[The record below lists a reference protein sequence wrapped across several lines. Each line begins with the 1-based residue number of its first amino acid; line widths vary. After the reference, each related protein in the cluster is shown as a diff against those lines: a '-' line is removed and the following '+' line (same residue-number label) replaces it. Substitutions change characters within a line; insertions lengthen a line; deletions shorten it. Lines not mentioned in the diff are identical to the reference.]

1 MIAMSFQRLRSHLKA
16 INVEDHIIAGRKGNK
31 ENIKSK
37 IIVPILQTIG
47 WNLLREMDF
56 DHQGLDIV
64 LFKDGNPTLIVE
76 VKSWNDI
83 LEEDINQYLEYSFRL
98 NCPWIFLST
107 GQQMALY
114 CTLLNQQDL
123 SEAEP
128 VIKFTLEELT
138 GNNGNKILNELD
150 RMMGKKHF
158 FKKNS
163 ALYAYVAERLAD
175 QSIEE
180 AQIEFVKSASQHVR
194 DDRTRQLTVETFLAQ
209 LRHHSRQVSGALV
222 YLHSKM
228 VNALKHNNRL
238 HLRYRNKGVGLEY
251 ETIDTPEGETL
262 NLFDIYPESA
272 RITFGQDG
280 WKKLNITAATF
291 DEMTNVP
298 RKAQSFTWAREVGSL
313 LDRAIREINMFG

>member
-1 MIAMSFQRLRSHLKA
+1 MSFQRLRSHLNSIDIEK
-16 INVEDHIIAGRKGNK
+16 HIIAGRKGNK

-47 WNLLREMDF
+47 WNLLQDMDF

-64 LFKDGNPTLIVE
+64 LFKDGNPTIIVE
-76 VKSWNDI
+76 VKSWTDL

-114 CTLLNQQDL
+114 CTLLNQEDL
-123 SEAEP
+123 SEAKP
-128 VIKFTLEELT
+128 IVRFSLEDLT
-138 GNNGNKILNELD
+138 GSSGNKILNGLD

-158 FKKNS
+158 FNKNS
-163 ALYAYVAERLAD
+163 SLYAFVAEQLAD
-175 QSIEE
+175 QSIED

-194 DDRTRQLTVETFLAQ
+194 EDRTRQLTVESFLSQ

-228 VNALKHNNRL
+228 VNALQLNSRL
-238 HLRYRNKGVGLEY
+238 NLRYRNKGVGLEY
-251 ETIDTPEGETL
+251 EAVGNPESETL

-291 DEMTNVP
+291 DDMKNIP

-313 LDRAIREINMFG
+313 LDRAIREINIFG

>member
-1 MIAMSFQRLRSHLKA
+1 MSFQRLRSHLKA
-16 INVEDHIIAGRKGNK
+16 IQIEEHIISGRKGNK

-37 IIVPILQTIG
+37 VIVPILQTIG

-56 DHQGLDIV
+56 DHLGLDIV
-64 LFKDGNPTLIVE
+64 LFKDGNPTIIVE
-76 VKSWNDI
+76 VKSWTDI

-107 GQQMALY
+107 GQHMALY
-114 CTLLNQQDL
+114 CALLNQHDL
-123 SEAEP
+123 SKAEP
-128 VIKFTLEELT
+128 IMKFSLEDLT
-138 GNNGNKILNELD
+138 GSSGNKILGELD
-150 RMMGKKHF
+150 RMMGKKNF

-180 AQIEFVKSASQHVR
+180 AQIEFVKSASQHIR
-194 DDRTRQLTVETFLAQ
+194 DDRTRQLTVESFLSQ

-228 VNALKHNNRL
+228 VNTLKQNNRL
-238 HLRYRNKGVGLEY
+238 NLRYRNKGVGLEY
-251 ETIDTPEGETL
+251 ESVGNPEGETL

-280 WKKLNITAATF
+280 WKKLNITASTF
-291 DEMTNVP
+291 DEMKNIP

-313 LDRAIREINMFG
+313 LEQAIREINMFG

>member
-1 MIAMSFQRLRSHLKA
+1 MSFQRLRSHLKS
-16 INVEDHIIAGRKGNK
+16 IDIETHIIAGRKGNK

-47 WNLLREMDF
+47 WNLLRDMDF

-64 LFKDGNPTLIVE
+64 LFQDGKPTVIVE
-76 VKSWNDI
+76 VKSWSDI

-107 GQQMALY
+107 GQHMALY

-123 SEAEP
+123 SEAKP
-128 VIKFTLEELT
+128 VIRFALENLT
-138 GNNGNKILNELD
+138 GSDGNKILAD
-150 RMMGKKHF
+150 FDQMMGKKHF
-158 FKKNS
+158 FKKGS
-163 ALYAYVAERLAD
+163 ALYTYISDQLAD

-180 AQIEFVKSASQHVR
+180 AQIEFVMNASQHVR
-194 DDRTRQLTVETFLAQ
+194 DDRTRQLTVESFLSQ

-228 VNALKHNNRL
+228 VNVLQLNNRL

-251 ETIDTPEGETL
+251 EAIGNPDGETL
-262 NLFDIYPESA
+262 SLFDIYPESA

-291 DEMTNVP
+291 DEMSHVT
-298 RKAQSFTWAREVGSL
+298 RKAQSFAWAREVGSL
-313 LDRAIREINMFG
+313 LDRAIREINIFG

>member
-1 MIAMSFQRLRSHLKA
+1 MSFQRLRSHLKA
-16 INVEDHIIAGRKGNK
+16 IDIEKHIVAGRKGNK
-31 ENIKSK
+31 ENVKSK

-47 WNLLREMDF
+47 WNLLMDMDF

-64 LFKDGNPTLIVE
+64 LFKDGNPTIIVE
-76 VKSWNDI
+76 VKSWTDL

-107 GQQMALY
+107 GQHMALY
-114 CTLLNQQDL
+114 CTLLNQDDL
-123 SEAEP
+123 SEAKP
-128 VIKFTLEELT
+128 IVKFSLADLI
-138 GNNGNKILNELD
+138 GNNGNKILNGLD

-158 FKKNS
+158 FNKNS

-194 DDRTRQLTVETFLAQ
+194 DDRTRQLTVESFLAQ

-228 VNALKHNNRL
+228 VNALQLNDRL
-238 HLRYRNKGVGLEY
+238 NLRYRNKGVGLEY
-251 ETIDTPEGETL
+251 EFVGNTEGETL
-262 NLFDIYPESA
+262 TLFDIYPESG

-291 DEMTNVP
+291 DDMKNIS
-298 RKAQSFTWAREVGSL
+298 RKAQSFTWARDVGNL
-313 LDRAIREINMFG
+313 LDRAIREISIFG

>member
-1 MIAMSFQRLRSHLKA
+1 MSFQRLRAHLQS
-16 INVEDHIIAGRKGNK
+16 IDVENQIVAGRKGNK

-47 WNLLREMDF
+47 WKLLQDMDF
-56 DHQGLDIV
+56 DHLGLDIV
-64 LFKDGNPTLIVE
+64 LFQDGKPAIIVE
-76 VKSWNDI
+76 VKSWTDI

-107 GQQMALY
+107 GQQMALH
-114 CTLLNQQDL
+114 CALLNQQDL
-123 SEAEP
+123 SKAEP
-128 VIKFTLEELT
+128 VMRFGFEDLIGNDGNKVLGTLEQNL
-138 GNNGNKILNELD
+138 
-150 RMMGKKHF
+150 GKRHF

-163 ALYAYVAERLAD
+163 SLYNLLAERLAD

-180 AQIEFVKSASQHVR
+180 AQIEFVKTASRHVR
-194 DDRTRQLTVETFLAQ
+194 DDRTRQLTVESFLSQ

-228 VNALKHNNRL
+228 VNALQLNERL
-238 HLRYRNKGVGLEY
+238 QLRYRNKGVGLEFA
-251 ETIDTPEGETL
+251 TSGNPEGTAL
-262 NLFDIYPESA
+262 GLFDIYPEGA

-291 DEMTNVP
+291 DEMANVS
-298 RKAQSFTWAREVGSL
+298 RNAQSFTWAREVGSL
-313 LDRAIREINMFG
+313 LERAIREINLRR

>member
-1 MIAMSFQRLRSHLKA
+1 MSFNRLRSHLKS
-16 INVEDHIIAGRKGNK
+16 IHIEEHIIAGRKGNK

-56 DHQGLDIV
+56 DHLGLDIV
-64 LFKDGNPTLIVE
+64 LFKDGNPTVIVE
-76 VKSWNDI
+76 VKSWDDI

-107 GQQMALY
+107 GQHMALY
-114 CTLLNQQDL
+114 CTLLNQHDL
-123 SEAEP
+123 SEVDPIMRFSLEDL
-128 VIKFTLEELT
+128 IGSKSSKTL
-138 GNNGNKILNELD
+138 GELD
-150 RMMGKKHF
+150 RMMGKKNF

-163 ALYAYVAERLAD
+163 ALYAHVAERLAD

-180 AQIEFVKSASQHVR
+180 AQIEFVKFASQHVR
-194 DDRTRQLTVETFLAQ
+194 DDRTRQLTVESFLSQ

-228 VNALKHNNRL
+228 VSALKQNNRL

-251 ETIDTPEGETL
+251 ESVGNPEGETL
-262 NLFDIYPESA
+262 NLFDIYPENA

-280 WKKLNITAATF
+280 WKKLNITAGTF
-291 DEMTNVP
+291 DEMKDIP

>member
-1 MIAMSFQRLRSHLKA
+1 MSFQRLRSHLKA
-16 INVEDHIIAGRKGNK
+16 IHIEEHIVANRKGNK

-47 WNLLREMDF
+47 WNLLRDMDF
-56 DHQGLDIV
+56 DHLGLDIV
-64 LFKDGNPTLIVE
+64 IFKEGNPTIIVE
-76 VKSWNDI
+76 VKSWADI

-107 GQQMALY
+107 GQHMGLY
-114 CTLLNQQDL
+114 CALLNQHDL
-123 SEAEP
+123 SETEP
-128 VIKFTLEELT
+128 VIKFSFEDLI
-138 GNNGNKILNELD
+138 GSNGNKILGELD
-150 RMMGKKHF
+150 SMMGKKNF

-163 ALYAYVAERLAD
+163 ALYTNVAERLAD

-180 AQIEFVKSASQHVR
+180 AQIEFVKSASQHVQE
-194 DDRTRQLTVETFLAQ
+194 DRTRQLTVESFLSQ
-209 LRHHSRQVSGALV
+209 LRHHSRQVSGAIV

-228 VNALKHNNRL
+228 VNALKKNNRL

-251 ETIDTPEGETL
+251 ESVGNPEGETL

-298 RKAQSFTWAREVGSL
+298 RKAQSFAWAREVGTL
-313 LDRAIREINMFG
+313 LDRAIQEISMFG

>member
-1 MIAMSFQRLRSHLKA
+1 MSFQRLRSHLKS
-16 INVEDHIIAGRKGNK
+16 IQVKDHITADRKGNK

-37 IIVPILQTIG
+37 IIVPILQTMG
-47 WNLLREMDF
+47 WHLLRDMDF

-64 LFKDGNPTLIVE
+64 LFKDGNPTVIVE
-76 VKSWNDI
+76 VKSWSDP

-107 GQQMALY
+107 GQHMALY

-128 VIKFTLEELT
+128 ILKFSFEDLVGKE
-138 GNNGNKILNELD
+138 GNKILSQFDL
-150 RMMGKKHF
+150 MMGKKNF

-163 ALYAYVAERLAD
+163 TLYMHVAERLAD
-175 QSIEE
+175 QSIED

-194 DDRTRQLTVETFLAQ
+194 DDRTRQLTVESFLSQ

-222 YLHSKM
+222 YLHSKI
-228 VNALKHNNRL
+228 VSAQKLNNRL
-238 HLRYRNKGVGLEY
+238 ILRYRNKGVGLEY
-251 ETIDTPEGETL
+251 EFVGNPGNETL

-291 DEMTNVP
+291 DEMKTVP

-313 LDRAIREINMFG
+313 LERAIREINIFG

>member
-1 MIAMSFQRLRSHLKA
+1 MSFARLRTHLKS
-16 INVEDHIIAGRKGNK
+16 VDVDKHIVAGRKGNK

-37 IIVPILQTIG
+37 IIVPIFQTIG
-47 WNLLREMDF
+47 WNLLGDMDF

-64 LFKDGNPTLIVE
+64 LFKDDNPAVIVE
-76 VKSWNDI
+76 VKSWSDI

-107 GQQMALY
+107 GQHMALY
-114 CTLLNQQDL
+114 CTLLNQENL

-128 VIKFTLEELT
+128 VLRFAFEELT
-138 GNNGNKILNELD
+138 GRDGNKLLGELD
-150 RMMGKKHF
+150 AMLGKKYF

-163 ALYAYVAERLAD
+163 ALYNHVAERLAG

-180 AQIEFVKSASQHVR
+180 AQIEFVKNASQHLR
-194 DDRTRQLTVETFLAQ
+194 DDRTRQLTVESFLSQ

-228 VNALKHNNRL
+228 VNVLHGNPRL
-238 HLRYRNKGVGLEY
+238 QIQYRNKGVGLEY
-251 ETIDTPEGETL
+251 ELPGNPQAEVLT
-262 NLFDIYPESA
+262 LFDIYPESA
-272 RITFGQDG
+272 RITFGQEG

-291 DEMTNVP
+291 DEMANIP
-298 RKAQSFTWAREVGSL
+298 RKAQSFAWAREVGRL
-313 LDRAIREINMFG
+313 LEQAIREINPRG

>member
-1 MIAMSFQRLRSHLKA
+1 MSFQRLRSHLKA
-16 INVEDHIIAGRKGNK
+16 IHIEEHIVANRKGNK

-47 WNLLREMDF
+47 WNLLRDMDF
-56 DHQGLDIV
+56 DHLGLDIV
-64 LFKDGNPTLIVE
+64 IFKEGNPTIIVE
-76 VKSWNDI
+76 VKSWADI

-107 GQQMALY
+107 GQHMGLY
-114 CTLLNQQDL
+114 CALLNQHDL

-128 VIKFTLEELT
+128 IMKFSLEDLI
-138 GNNGNKILNELD
+138 GSNGNKILGELD
-150 RMMGKKHF
+150 SMMGKKNF

-163 ALYAYVAERLAD
+163 ALYTYVAERLAD

-180 AQIEFVKSASQHVR
+180 AQIEFVKSASQHVQE
-194 DDRTRQLTVETFLAQ
+194 DRTRQLTVESFLSQ
-209 LRHHSRQVSGALV
+209 LRHHSRQVSGAIV

-228 VNALKHNNRL
+228 VNALKKNNRL

-251 ETIDTPEGETL
+251 ESVGNPEGETL

-298 RKAQSFTWAREVGSL
+298 RKAQSFAWAREVGTL
-313 LDRAIREINMFG
+313 LDRAIQEISMFG

>member
-1 MIAMSFQRLRSHLKA
+1 MSFQRLRSHLKS
-16 INVEDHIIAGRKGNK
+16 IQVEEHIIAGRRGNK

-37 IIVPILQTIG
+37 IIIPILQTIG
-47 WNLLREMDF
+47 WNLLRDMDF

-64 LFKDGNPTLIVE
+64 LFKDGNPAVIVE
-76 VKSWNDI
+76 VKSWADS

-107 GQQMALY
+107 GERMALY
-114 CTLLNQQDL
+114 CTLLNQEDL

-128 VIKFTLEELT
+128 IIQFTLEGLT
-138 GNNGNKILNELD
+138 GNNGNKILGALE
-150 RMMGKKHF
+150 RMLGKKHF

-163 ALYAYVAERLAD
+163 ALYAHVAERLAD
-175 QSIEE
+175 QTIED
-180 AQIEFVKSASQHVR
+180 AQIEFVKTASQHVR
-194 DDRTRQLTVETFLAQ
+194 GDRTRQLTVESFLSQ

-228 VNALKHNNRL
+228 VNALQFNNRL
-238 HLRYRNKGVGLEY
+238 NIRYRNKGVGLEY
-251 ETIDTPEGETL
+251 EAVGNPEGETL
-262 NLFDIYPESA
+262 SLFDIYPESA

-291 DEMTNVP
+291 DEMKSIP
-298 RKAQSFTWAREVGSL
+298 RMAQSFTWARDVGNL
-313 LDRAIREINMFG
+313 LNRAIREINMFG

>member
-1 MIAMSFQRLRSHLKA
+1 MSFQRLRSHLKS
-16 INVEDHIIAGRKGNK
+16 IQVEEQIIAGRKGNK

-37 IIVPILQTIG
+37 IIVPILQTMG

-64 LFKDGNPTLIVE
+64 LFKDGNPTVIVE
-76 VKSWNDI
+76 VKSWSDI
-83 LEEDINQYLEYSFRL
+83 LEEDINQYLEYSLRL

-107 GQQMALY
+107 GQHMALY
-114 CTLLNQQDL
+114 CALLNQHDL
-123 SEAEP
+123 SETDP
-128 VIKFTLEELT
+128 IIKFAFEDLT
-138 GNNGNKILNELD
+138 GSNGNKILNELD
-150 RMMGKKHF
+150 RMMGKKNF

-163 ALYAYVAERLAD
+163 SLYTHVAERLAN

-180 AQIEFVKSASQHVR
+180 AQIEFVKFASQHVR
-194 DDRTRQLTVETFLAQ
+194 EDRTRQLTVESFLAQ

-228 VNALKHNNRL
+228 VSALKQNNRL
-238 HLRYRNKGVGLEY
+238 NLRYRNKGVGLEY
-251 ETIDTPEGETL
+251 ELVGNPGGETL

-280 WKKLNITAATF
+280 WKKLNITAGTF
-291 DEMTNVP
+291 DEMKHIP
-298 RKAQSFTWAREVGSL
+298 RKAQSFSWARDVGSL
-313 LDRAIREINMFG
+313 LDRAIQEINIFG

>member
-1 MIAMSFQRLRSHLKA
+1 MSFQRLRSHLKS
-16 INVEDHIIAGRKGNK
+16 IRIEEHIVAGRKGNK

-47 WNLLREMDF
+47 WNLLRDMDF

-64 LFKDGNPTLIVE
+64 LFKDKNPNVIVE
-76 VKSWNDI
+76 VKSWADI

-107 GQQMALY
+107 GQHMAMY

-128 VIKFTLEELT
+128 ILRFSLEDLV
-138 GNNGNKILNELD
+138 GSNGNKVLGRLD

-163 ALYAYVAERLAD
+163 ALYAHVAERLED
-175 QSIEE
+175 QSIED
-180 AQIEFVKSASQHVR
+180 AQIEFVKNASQYVR
-194 DDRTRQLTVETFLAQ
+194 EDRTRQLTVESFLAQ

-228 VNALKHNNRL
+228 VNALQLNNRL
-238 HLRYRNKGVGLEY
+238 KLRYRNKGVGLEY
-251 ETIDTPEGETL
+251 DTVGNPQGETL

-280 WKKLNITAATF
+280 WKKLNISAATF
-291 DEMTNVP
+291 DDMLNVP
-298 RKAQSFTWAREVGSL
+298 RKAQSFTWARDVGSL
-313 LDRAIREINMFG
+313 LERAIREINIFG

>member
-1 MIAMSFQRLRSHLKA
+1 MSFQRLRTHLKSVD
-16 INVEDHIIAGRKGNK
+16 VETHIVAGRKGNK

-37 IIVPILQTIG
+37 IIVPIFQTIG
-47 WNLLREMDF
+47 WNLLGDMDF

-64 LFKDGNPTLIVE
+64 LFKDGKPAVIVE
-76 VKSWNDI
+76 VKSWADI

-107 GQQMALY
+107 GQRMALY
-114 CTLLNQQDL
+114 CTLLDQKDL
-123 SEAEP
+123 SQAEP
-128 VIKFTLEELT
+128 VIRFGFTDLIGSE
-138 GNNGNKILNELD
+138 GNQILNDLD
-150 RMMGKKHF
+150 QMLGKKHF
-158 FKKNS
+158 FTKNS
-163 ALYAYVAERLAD
+163 ALYARLAERLAG

-180 AQIEFVKSASQHVR
+180 AQIEFVKNASQYVR
-194 DDRTRQLTVETFLAQ
+194 DDRTRQLTVESFLAQ

-228 VNALKHNNRL
+228 VNVLQINPRL
-238 HLRYRNKGVGLEY
+238 QLHYRNKGVGLEY
-251 ETIDTPEGETL
+251 ELAGNPQGEVL

-291 DEMTNVP
+291 DDMTNIS
-298 RKAQSFTWAREVGSL
+298 RKAQSFAWAREVGAL
-313 LDRAIREINMFG
+313 LERAIREINPRF